1 MLRSIGLNSP
11 SVDVVVVGDNTDSF
25 LKTSAEHSGAD
36 ARSIGG
42 IVDDNRAKVGAD
54 AVVICGVDPAT
65 SKVGIPAKPVGGSF
79 ADQNLEQPDE

>member
-1 MLRSIGLNSP
+1 LRSIGLNSP
-11 SVDVVVVGDNTDSF
+11 SVVVVGDSTGSF
-25 LKTSAEHSGAD
+25 LKTSAECSGAY

-54 AVVICGVDPAT
+54 SVVVCDVDPDT
-65 SKVGIPAKPVGGSF
+65 SKVGIPAKPVGGSS

>member
-1 MLRSIGLNSP
+1 MRSIGLNSP
-11 SVDVVVVGDNTDSF
+11 SVDAVVVGDSTGSF
-25 LKTSAEHSGAD
+25 LKTSAECSGAD

-54 AVVICGVDPAT
+54 AVVVRDVDPDT
-65 SKVGIPAKPVGGSF
+65 SKVGIPAKPVGGSS